1 MKRKDMVRISWL
13 GLAAAGLAACGSSTS
28 GNTTSSA
35 SNAARQPTGTLVI
48 AQGTNVD
55 TLDPAAQVSVSVYP
69 IVMQMVE
76 SLTKQDPDG
85 SIKPLLATSW
95 QMASDG
101 LSWTFTLRSGVKFT
115 DGETFDANA
124 VKFSIDRLLSPTT
137 YKALPSTLTVIK
149 QTTAVDATHVRF
161 DLKSVYTALPN
172 LLALPA
178 AGIIA
183 PNSVNVAPNTM
194 SKVVQPVGTGAYV
207 YSDLKAGD
215 SVTLTANPHYWNGEP
230 AYQTMLWKVV
240 PSAASRQALL
250 ESGGANIV
258 INPPASALPSLQKN
272 SQYKVVQ
279 TPAPNL
285 IMIGLEQQNQ
295 PLLQKPE
302 VRQALN
308 LAINRNAIINT
319 LADGAGA
326 MPKGPINSKMSN
338 ACPTG
343 TYSYDPNKAKQM
355 LQAAGAAGMTL
366 RLVFPS
372 GRYLNDYQIGQAI
385 TSQFQAV
392 GVNATLA
399 NPTDFAT
406 YLAQIYGAKN
416 TLQFDGYMIG
426 LGDPSLTASAS
437 LGNFLAT
444 QEPPHGYNAMYY
456 ESSQFADLVHQADST
471 LDSSKRADLYC
482 QAQKVLWN
490 DSPALWLY
498 ELKVPVVMNAN
509 LSGLRGLPS
518 GVIDPTWVTPGQ

>member
-1 MKRKDMVRISWL
+1 MKRRYMIRIAWL
-13 GLAAAGLAACGSSTS
+13 GLSAAGLAACGGATS
-28 GNTTSSA
+28 GNTPSPSSG
-35 SNAARQPTGTLVI
+35 ARQPIGSLVI

-55 TLDPAAQVSVSVYP
+55 TLDPAAQVTLAVYP

-76 SLTKQDPDG
+76 ELTKQDPDG
-85 SIKPLLATSW
+85 SIKPQLATSW
-95 QMASDG
+95 QMGSDG
-101 LSWTFTLRSGVKFT
+101 KSWTFTLRPNVKFS
-115 DGETFDANA
+115 DGEAFNANA

-137 YKALPSTLTVIK
+137 YKAKPSTLTVIK
-149 QTTAVDATHVRF
+149 DTVVVDPMHVRF

-183 PNSVNVAPNTM
+183 PNSVNVAPNSM
-194 SKVVQPVGTGAYV
+194 AKVEQPVGTGPYV
-207 YSDLKAGD
+207 FNQFVPGD
-215 SVTLTANPHYWNGEP
+215 NVTLTANPHYWGGEP
-230 AYQTMLWKVV
+230 AYETMVWKVV

-258 INPPASALPSLQKN
+258 VNPPASALPSLEQN

-285 IMIGLEQQNQ
+285 IMLGLEEQNQ
-295 PLLQKPE
+295 PLLKNPQ

-308 LAINRNAIINT
+308 LAIDRSSIINK

-326 MPKGPINSKMSN
+326 MPIGPISSAMNGSCK
-338 ACPTG
+338 TG
-343 TYSYDPNKAKQM
+343 TYTYDPTKAKQL
-355 LQAAGAAGMTL
+355 LQQAGATGMTL
-366 RLVFPS
+366 SMVAPS

-385 TSQFQAV
+385 ASEFQAV

-406 YLAQIYGAKN
+406 YLAQIYAPKSSLN
-416 TLQFDGYMIG
+416 FDAYMIG
-426 LGDPSLTASAS
+426 LGDPSLTASAA
-437 LGNFLAT
+437 LGNFLPD
-444 QEPPHGYNAMYY
+444 QEPPQGYNAVYY
-456 ESSQFADLVHQADST
+456 DNPQFATLVHEADGT
-471 LDSSKRADLYC
+471 LDQSQRNDLYC

-490 DSPALWLY
+490 DAPALWLY

-509 LSGLRGLPS
+509 LTGLRGLPS
-518 GVIDPTWVTPGQ
+518 GVIDPTWVSPS